1 MISKSPTLPIHDH
14 GSSAP
19 QNTSVGSGSRPT
31 TSRIKIETSAPM
43 EPRTLGRATPGAL
56 GMDGSAKQ

>member
-1 MISKSPTLPIHDH
+1 MSIISKSPTMMEPK

-31 TSRIKIETSAPM
+31 SSKMPIMTSAPDNAK
-43 EPRTLGRATPGAL
+43 TLGRDPGGAL
-56 GMDGSAKQ
+56 K